1 MQPLQRERQPER
13 ASAGRVPQPEP
24 EPEGREPE
32 GQEPLGLLPRVPLPA
47 QARAQAWARAPEA
60 ERPPALPGP
69 QEALPAR
76 LR

>member
-1 MQPLQRERQPER
+1 MQPLQRGRQPER

-24 EPEGREPE
+24 EV
-32 GQEPLGLLPRVPLPA
+32 QEPRGLLPRVPLPA
-47 QARAQAWARAPEA
+47 QARVQAWARAPEA